1 MDKAITDS
9 CRADYCRA
17 DVFDP
22 KFDEVMDSQKKQSAC
37 HLGNCAPAVFGPN
50 GARFAGVLADGSTL
64 HCRFNVK
71 IPRFDGNME
80 QARKK

>member
-1 MDKAITDS
+1 MDKAFVDS

-22 KFDEVMDSQKKQSAC
+22 IHDRIMEGFEKQSAC
-37 HLGNCAPAVFGPN
+37 HLGNCAPAVVGSP
-50 GARFAGVLADGSTL
+50 GARVAGTLPDGSTL
-64 HCRFNVK
+64 HCRVSVK

-80 QARKK
+80 RAKHG